1 MKYIAFYK
9 AKDDPKRN
17 FCISY
22 AVCEDNNSFII
33 KSFVEDGSFSEKAF
47 IGNCGKEKA
56 KEILL
61 DIGYN
66 RMGFYF
72 FPFEKT
78 FPKLENRTH
87 EVKEGTTIS
96 ENRQNFIDLCSSG
109 GWNYVMNSKKMHIFS
124 TILFF
129 IKK

>member
-1 MKYIAFYK
+1 MFLRRKNMKYIAFYK

-56 KEILL
+56 KEIAKL
-61 DIGYN
+61 
-66 RMGFYF
+66 FA
-72 FPFEKT
+72 EKGVH
-78 FPKLENRTH
+78 PIHIENI
-87 EVKEGTTIS
+87 IS
-96 ENRQNFIDLCSSG
+96 DMKF
-109 GWNYVMNSKKMHIFS
+109 
-124 TILFF
+124 
-129 IKK
+129 